1 MMKALWLRE
10 VLTIVQRDDFGEW
23 WKSRENLEQK
33 LSAAKVRNEELLAQV
48 TLMDFRADLTQKKAI
63 EVLYRGGE
71 YEDVAAQLIA
81 EASEIENKS
90 YEAVANFEMQ
100 RIVCSD
106 WFSRMGRAENDLL
119 KTQDRIREKQA
130 LLLANQKSEQRK
142 KLQQDLK
149 LKEADLSRNQ
159 RELRETSATYEREN
173 NRKIR
178 LWEEVEQLWVR
189 SLDINLSVSERKI
202 RSKRSRQES
211 EELFKQAEQF
221 KQSAEVLKRECD
233 QASQKQVDLQ
243 RQIDELRSS
252 ARRLFGCLVGEEFL
266 YWPRRES
273 NKEVYC
279 VPLADHP
286 DGFNIEL
293 QARNVYLVNRQ
304 RGVEFIEPVPP
315 FGEAREEQDNRIDA
329 FFSAGPG
336 TPASDGR

>member
-10 VLTIVQRDDFGEW
+10 VQAILQRDDFVNW
-23 WKSRENLEQK
+23 CKSRENLEQK
-33 LSAAKVRNEELLAQV
+33 LSAARVRHEELLAQV

-63 EVLYRGGE
+63 DILYRAGE

-106 WFSRMGRAENDLL
+106 WFSRMGRAENDVL
-119 KTQDRIREKQA
+119 KAQDSIREKQA
-130 LLLANQKSEQRK
+130 LIEANKRSEQTR
-142 KLQQDLK
+142 KLQQELK
-149 LKEADLSRNQ
+149 LKQTEVARSE

-189 SLDINLSVSERKI
+189 SLDINLSVSERKLS
-202 RSKRSRQES
+202 SKRARQES
-211 EELFKQAEQF
+211 EQLFNQAEHF
-221 KQSAEVLKRECD
+221 KQSAETLRRESD

-243 RQIDELRSS
+243 NQIDELRSS
-252 ARRLFGCLVGEEFL
+252 ARRLFGCLVGDEFL
-266 YWPRRES
+266 YWPRREN
-273 NKEVYC
+273 NKHVYC
-279 VPLADHP
+279 VPMAGHP

-293 QARNVYLVNRQ
+293 LARNVYLVNWQ

-315 FGEAREEQDNRIDA
+315 FGEVHEEQDKRIEA
-329 FFSAGPG
+329 FFTAGPG
-336 TPASDGR
+336 SAVS

>member
-10 VLTIVQRDDFGEW
+10 VQAILQRDDFVDW
-23 WKSRENLEQK
+23 CKSRESLEQK
-33 LSAAKVRNEELLAQV
+33 LSAVKVRHEELLAQV

-63 EVLYRGGE
+63 DILYRAGE

-81 EASEIENKS
+81 DASEIENKS

-106 WFSRMGRAENDLL
+106 WFSRMGRAENDVL
-119 KTQDRIREKQA
+119 KAQDSIREKRA
-130 LLLANQKSEQRK
+130 LIESNKKSDQSK
-142 KLQQDLK
+142 KLQQEHK
-149 LKEADLSRNQ
+149 LKQTEVARRE
-159 RELRETSATYEREN
+159 RELREASATYEREN

-189 SLDINLSVSERKI
+189 SLDINLSVSERKLS
-202 RSKRSRQES
+202 SKRSHQEA
-211 EELFKQAEQF
+211 EQFFKQAEHF
-221 KQSAEVLKRECD
+221 KQSAEALQRESD

-243 RQIDELRSS
+243 NQIDELRSS
-252 ARRLFGCLVGEEFL
+252 SRRLFGCLVGEEFL
-266 YWPRRES
+266 YWPRREN

-286 DGFNIEL
+286 NGFNIEL
-293 QARNVYLVNRQ
+293 RARNVYLVNRQ

-315 FGEAREEQDNRIDA
+315 FGEVRDEQDNRIDA
-329 FFSAGPG
+329 FFTAGPSS
-336 TPASDGR
+336 AVS

>member
-10 VLTIVQRDDFGEW
+10 VLAILQRDDFIDW
-23 WKSRENLEQK
+23 CKSRENLEQK
-33 LSAAKVRNEELLAQV
+33 LLAVKIRHEELLAQV

-63 EVLYRGGE
+63 DILYQAGE

-106 WFSRMGRAENDLL
+106 WFGRMGKAENDVL
-119 KTQDRIREKQA
+119 KTQDGIREKQA
-130 LLLANQKSEQRK
+130 LIEANKKSDQSK
-142 KLQQDLK
+142 KPQQELK
-149 LKEADLSRNQ
+149 LKQSEVGRNERDPREA
-159 RELRETSATYEREN
+159 SATYEREN

-189 SLDINLSVSERKI
+189 SLDINLSVSERKH
-202 RSKRSRQES
+202 RSKRARQES
-211 EELFKQAEQF
+211 EQLFKQAEQF

-233 QASQKQVDLQ
+233 QASQRQVDLQ
-243 RQIDELRSS
+243 NQIDELRSS

-279 VPLADHP
+279 VPLADYP

-293 QARNVYLVNRQ
+293 RMRNVYLVNRQ

-315 FGEAREEQDNRIDA
+315 FGEVREEQDKRIDA
-329 FFSAGPG
+329 FFTAGSG
-336 TPASDGR
+336 SVVS